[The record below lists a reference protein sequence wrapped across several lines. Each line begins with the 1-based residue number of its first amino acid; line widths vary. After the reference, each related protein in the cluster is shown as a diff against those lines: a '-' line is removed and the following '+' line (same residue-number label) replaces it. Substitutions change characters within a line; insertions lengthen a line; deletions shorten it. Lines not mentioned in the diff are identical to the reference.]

1 MYNADDLYYNYF
13 ITYPLKSMCY
23 VLFTDLF
30 EELKKQRESCL
41 IDNSKLFIEE
51 KIAKG

>member
-1 MYNADDLYYNYF
+1 MIC
-13 ITYPLKSMCY
+13 ITIY
-23 VLFTDLF
+23 VTSLFTDLF

-41 IDNSKLFIEE
+41 IDNGKLFIEE